1 MTEPNTL
8 IFLIFIVPAPV
19 PEQSKE
25 VIHPKPHIL
34 DLVSTQRGVR
44 QGPLLLLEF
53 QDPVL
58 DGLVDLELVD
68 EDVTFLSVSMRPIEG
83 LVLGSWNRVSG
94 GVVEV

>member
-1 MTEPNTL
+1 M
-8 IFLIFIVPAPV
+8 

-34 DLVSTQRGVR
+34 DLVSTQRRVR

-58 DGLVDLELVD
+58 DCLVDLELVD
-68 EDVTFLSVSMRPIEG
+68 EDVALLPVSMGAVES
-83 LVLGSWNRVSG
+83 LVLGS
-94 GVVEV
+94 